1 MDKLALKD
9 KNDKSNSKFIEVSQV
24 SNLWLD
30 ELKVSHYVLE
40 SIIASLPADTQR
52 EFVELLEVLAKG
64 NESQELISSARGKA
78 SRILAELCKQ
88 DQADDYKNPSHKPER
103 RTGDRRNQDRRQG
116 ADNSNKPWTV
126 EQIRTLQILAEQNI
140 PTRRIARKLGRT
152 STAIE
157 SKAKEIN
164 VSLNHNK

>member
-1 MDKLALKD
+1 MKKT
-9 KNDKSNSKFIEVSQV
+9 NSDEGVDPLNAQV
-24 SNLWLD
+24 PARWLD
-30 ELKVSHYVLE
+30 ELERSHYVLE

-52 EFVELLEVLAKG
+52 ELIELLEVLAKG
-64 NESQELISSARGKA
+64 DKSQELISSARGKA
-78 SRILAELCKQ
+78 SRIVAELCKQ
-88 DQADDYKNPSHKPER
+88 DQADDNRNPSHESAR
-103 RTGDRRNQDRRQG
+103 RTGDRRNQDRRQE
-116 ADNSNKPWTV
+116 ADNSHKPWTA